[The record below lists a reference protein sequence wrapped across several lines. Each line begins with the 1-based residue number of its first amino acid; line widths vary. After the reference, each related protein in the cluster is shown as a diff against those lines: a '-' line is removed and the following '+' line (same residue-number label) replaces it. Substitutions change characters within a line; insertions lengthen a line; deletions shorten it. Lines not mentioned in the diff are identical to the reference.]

1 MLHNFRRIFVVALCL
16 ALVCGLSI
24 TALAVSR
31 EYDGG
36 YSIVDWSASVFT
48 YSTMGVIEVQ
58 CISKPED
65 TASVNT
71 EASVAC
77 RYLDNNFILRTTY
90 DTESGNE
97 TTLLILSFPS
107 SSIYHM
113 IDASYD
119 FWAEV
124 PTSYGWEE
132 FVYNSFTVEYEVQ

>member
-1 MLHNFRRIFVVALCL
+1 MLHKFRRVLVVALCL
-16 ALVCGLSI
+16 ALVCSLSI

-48 YSTMGVIEVQ
+48 YSTLGVIEVQ
-58 CISKPED
+58 CISNPSA
-65 TASVNT
+65 TTSVNT

-77 RYLDNNFILRTTY
+77 RYLDNNYNICCMY
-90 DTESGNE
+90 DIERGNE
-97 TTLLILSFPS
+97 TTLLIVSFPS

-124 PTSYGWEE
+124 PTSYGWDE
-132 FVYNSFTVEYEVQ
+132 FVFNSFTVEYEVQ